1 MDDLKS
7 VGIGPLEMTESDL
20 SPATE
25 LFSDPKDDLSMVEGR
40 FIVYDP
46 TNNSDSEYDFTIP
59 PTGMTYLQ
67 LSAARIYV
75 RAKIV
80 QENAG
85 NIIADDE
92 GKGSAQMQAIQS
104 YVIKIQ
110 YQFKHF

>member
-1 MDDLKS
+1 MS
-7 VGIGPLEMTESDL
+7 Q
-20 SPATE
+20 
-25 LFSDPKDDLSMVEGR
+25 
-40 FIVYDP
+40 FIK
-46 TNNSDSEYDFTIP
+46 TSFTIP

-67 LSAARIYV
+67 LSATRIYV
-75 RAKIV
+75 RAKIA
-80 QENAG
+80 QENGG